1 MFLDVVSEC
10 QVSSLFD
17 QRPSIA
23 DNDRLSLIAN
33 TFCGFVARVQ
43 S

>member
-1 MFLDVVSEC
+1 MFLGVVSEC
-10 QVSSLFD
+10 QVSSLFG
-17 QRPSIA
+17 QRPSVTE
-23 DNDRLSLIAN
+23 NDRSSLTVN